1 MNKLKAI
8 ILAAGLGSRLGKLT
22 ENIPKC
28 MLKICDQSLIERQVK
43 ILRYC
48 GIDDITIVTGYKNNI
63 IDISDVNYIKNE
75 NYRTTNINESLF
87 CALELSDSPI
97 LVSYSDIIFDEKIIQ
112 HLLNSGNGITLAVN
126 LNWRDN
132 YQNRQ
137 MHPFSEAEN
146 VLLQDLKIIK
156 IKKNITDVSLEQ
168 KIGEFL
174 GLLVISPESV
184 KIMLEKHNKLK
195 KNHTGPFQNAS
206 SFSEAYITDMV
217 QELID
222 CDTIVTALI
231 TNEKW
236 CEIDTIEDIEKAQ
249 RMFQKL

>member
-1 MNKLKAI
+1 MKAI

-22 ENIPKC
+22 ENMPKC
-28 MLKICDQSLIERQVK
+28 MLKISDESLIERQVK
-43 ILRYC
+43 ILRHC
-48 GIDDITIVTGYKNNI
+48 GINDITIVTGYKNNI
-63 IDISDVNYIKNE
+63 IDVSDVNYIKNE
-75 NYRTTNINESLF
+75 NYKTTNINESLF

-97 LVSYSDIIFDEKIIQ
+97 LVLYSDIIFDEKIIQ
-112 HLLNSGNGITLAVN
+112 QLLNSGNGITLAVN

-206 SFSEAYITDMV
+206 SFSEAYITAMV